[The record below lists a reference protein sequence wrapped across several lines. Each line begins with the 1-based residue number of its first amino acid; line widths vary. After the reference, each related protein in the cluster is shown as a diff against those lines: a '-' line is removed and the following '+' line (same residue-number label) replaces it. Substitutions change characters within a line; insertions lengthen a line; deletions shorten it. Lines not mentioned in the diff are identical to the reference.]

1 MSDHDPPGQ
10 RTALIPAASKPLK
23 TPASFA
29 ITSYQ
34 LARFIPRIVSLTA
47 IPELVWLTVTVALA
61 GVPPVIVR
69 VIVATTEASVP
80 EVPVMVIG

>member
-1 MSDHDPPGQ
+1 
-10 RTALIPAASKPLK
+10 
-23 TPASFA
+23 
-29 ITSYQ
+29 
-34 LARFIPRIVSLTA
+34 VSLTA
-47 IPELVWLTVTVALA
+47 IPELVWFTVTVALA